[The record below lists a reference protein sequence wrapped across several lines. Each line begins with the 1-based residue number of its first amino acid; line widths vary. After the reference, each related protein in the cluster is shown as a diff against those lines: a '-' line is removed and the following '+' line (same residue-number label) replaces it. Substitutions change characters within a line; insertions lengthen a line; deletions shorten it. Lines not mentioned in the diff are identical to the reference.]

1 MVGEGGGEGSHKCE
15 GMGRGEKVFLEFGSR
30 SIIMYNSKWEQHFLF
45 VLYTN
50 ATLLSNHVS
59 ASQELQ
65 PAL

>member
-1 MVGEGGGEGSHKCE
+1 MRGWGEGKKS
-15 GMGRGEKVFLEFGSR
+15 FWNLALDLLLY
-30 SIIMYNSKWEQHFLF
+30 IIQNASNIFYLF
-45 VLYTN
+45 YTN